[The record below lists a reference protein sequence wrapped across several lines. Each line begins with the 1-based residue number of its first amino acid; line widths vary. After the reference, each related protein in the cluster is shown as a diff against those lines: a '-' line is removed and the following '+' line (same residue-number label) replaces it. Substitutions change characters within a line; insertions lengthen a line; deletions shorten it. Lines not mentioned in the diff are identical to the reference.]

1 MQKGYSHEAMSL
13 SLGFSR
19 VSYSNIESGKT
30 KLGLRRLYQIAHILN
45 VCPSDFLKE
54 ETGEEKAADIECI
67 KCSFYKEKEILYQHR
82 KESFEEALRSKDR
95 TIANLEQH
103 RDRLIMQSRAFE

>member
-1 MQKGYSHEAMSL
+1 MKWGGAEVVDL
-13 SLGFSR
+13 
-19 VSYSNIESGKT
+19 
-30 KLGLRRLYQIAHILN
+30 
-45 VCPSDFLKE
+45 
-54 ETGEEKAADIECI
+54 ECI
-67 KCSFYKEKEILYQHR
+67 RCLFYKEKEVLYQHR